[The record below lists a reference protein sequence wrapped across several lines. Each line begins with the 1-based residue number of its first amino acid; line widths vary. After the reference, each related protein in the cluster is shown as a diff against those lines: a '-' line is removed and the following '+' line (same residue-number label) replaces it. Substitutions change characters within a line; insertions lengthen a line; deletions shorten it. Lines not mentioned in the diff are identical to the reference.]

1 MGTPCTCYTQQ
12 DCVVERTSQVEV
24 AMGVAQV
31 VVAVE
36 VGVLPIEDLIAYM
49 GLGCGF

>member
-1 MGTPCTCYTQQ
+1 MYVYTQQ
-12 DCVVERTSQVEV
+12 DCVVEPTT
-24 AMGVAQV
+24 MGVAQV